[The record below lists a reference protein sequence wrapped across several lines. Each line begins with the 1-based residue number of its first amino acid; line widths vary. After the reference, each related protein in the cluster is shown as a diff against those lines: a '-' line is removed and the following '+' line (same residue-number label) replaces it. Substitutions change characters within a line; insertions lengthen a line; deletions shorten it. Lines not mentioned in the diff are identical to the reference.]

1 MNRAYHVK
9 VCIATPRSRP
19 LIDVFKDLPTFNQDH
34 HSFVVH
40 ITTSMGKKE
49 KAEVGAEVG
58 EGVKNI
64 PEQIWPY
71 LFGIL
76 CNSFP
81 N

>member
-1 MNRAYHVK
+1 
-9 VCIATPRSRP
+9 
-19 LIDVFKDLPTFNQDH
+19 
-34 HSFVVH
+34 
-40 ITTSMGKKE
+40 MGKKE

-58 EGVKNI
+58 EGVKEI